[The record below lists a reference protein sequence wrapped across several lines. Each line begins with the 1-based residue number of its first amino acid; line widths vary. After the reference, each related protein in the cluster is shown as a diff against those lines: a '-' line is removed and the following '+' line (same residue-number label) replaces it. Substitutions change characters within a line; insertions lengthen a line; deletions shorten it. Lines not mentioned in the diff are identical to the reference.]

1 MTDVSQGPLAG
12 RTLLVTGASRGVG
25 AAIARRAAQGGARVL
40 LHYSANRAAA
50 EAIAAEIGAPPGD
63 LLHADLGDDGAGAAL
78 FAAARTAAGRID
90 ALILNAA
97 IAESTPLDRPETDW
111 RAAFRRTLE
120 VNLVACADIARA
132 ALADFASNG
141 GGTLVAIASRAAQR
155 GDTPDFMAYA
165 ASKGGLVAM
174 MKTIARYYAHAGV
187 RAYTIA
193 PGWIE
198 TDMAPTDPELRVRAV
213 AEIPLGRMAE
223 PDEIARLCAF
233 LVSDACP
240 SATGATFDV
249 NGASY
254 VR

>member
-1 MTDVSQGPLAG
+1 
-12 RTLLVTGASRGVG
+12 
-25 AAIARRAAQGGARVL
+25 
-40 LHYSANRAAA
+40 
-50 EAIAAEIGAPPGD
+50 
-63 LLHADLGDDGAGAAL
+63 
-78 FAAARTAAGRID
+78 
-90 ALILNAA
+90 LILNAA
-97 IAESTPLDRPETDW
+97 IAEAMPLDRPDADW

-120 VNLVACADIARA
+120 INLVACADIARV
-132 ALADFASNG
+132 ALDEFARIG

-174 MKTIARYYAHAGV
+174 MKTIARYYAQAGV

-198 TDMAPTDPELRVRAV
+198 TDMAPTDPELRAHAL

-223 PDEIARLCAF
+223 ADEIARLCTF

>member
-1 MTDVSQGPLAG
+1 MTDKPKGALAG

-25 AAIARRAAQGGARVL
+25 AAIARRAAAEGARVL
-40 LHYSANRAAA
+40 IHYSSNRAAA
-50 EAIAAEIGAPPGD
+50 EAVASEVGAASGD
-63 LLHADLGDDGAGAAL
+63 VFGADLCEDGAGAEL
-78 FAAARTAAGRID
+78 FARARAAAGRID
-90 ALILNAA
+90 AVILNAA
-97 IAESTPLDRPETDW
+97 IAEATPLDRPDADW
-111 RAAFRRTLE
+111 RAAFRRTLD

-132 ALADFASNG
+132 ALADFARSG

-155 GDTPDFMAYA
+155 GDAPDFMAYA
-165 ASKGGLVAM
+165 ASKGGLIAM
-174 MKTIARYYAHAGV
+174 MKTIARYYAHVGV

-198 TDMAPTDPELRVRAV
+198 TDMAPTDPELRARAL

-223 PDEIARLCAF
+223 ADEIANLCAF